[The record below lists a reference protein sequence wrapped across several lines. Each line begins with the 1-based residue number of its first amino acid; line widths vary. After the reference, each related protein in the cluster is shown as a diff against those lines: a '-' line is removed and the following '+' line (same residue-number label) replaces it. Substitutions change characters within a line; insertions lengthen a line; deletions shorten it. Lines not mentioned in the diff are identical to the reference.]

1 MLYKKLQ
8 LNNWYNDGCSI
19 RVLKF
24 TMILL
29 WLHLSVAA
37 LTPVKHAQV

>member
-24 TMILL
+24 TMIL